1 MDVEKRGKNKA
12 FSAAESIKAAA
23 SKKGFDSPSITMLRD
38 LFLKGSI
45 RKLGFELRQDLAM
58 NDRLQCRY
66 RIERYY
72 IEIDRRH

>member
-1 MDVEKRGKNKA
+1 
-12 FSAAESIKAAA
+12 
-23 SKKGFDSPSITMLRD
+23 MLRD